1 MEIGKPRRTYTIEP
15 VRTPVPRE
23 EPKEPGRKPPPEPR
37 RREKSPTG

>member
-23 EPKEPGRKPPPEPR
+23 APKEREPKPTPTR
-37 RREKSPTG
+37 RPEKSPN